1 MQIAS
6 FADFLNAAGQQPE
19 PQRLLF
25 VFTRAELPADATAEE
40 KSRFERGEGGT
51 LEPVMCVDKLPAE
64 IADFAQL
71 KTESARIGQSWDI
84 GFAASLGGHAG
95 RAPSNDDASEPLE
108 RMVGMIKQGHVGQF
122 LAFDRDGEM
131 LQFG

>member
-6 FADFLNAAGQQPE
+6 FADFLIAASQQPE

-40 KSRFERGEGGT
+40 KARFERGEGGT
-51 LEPVMCVDKLPAE
+51 LEPVMCVDKLPSE

-71 KTESARIGQSWDI
+71 KAESAQIPQSWDI
-84 GFAASLGGHAG
+84 GFVASLGGRAG
-95 RAPSNDDASEPLE
+95 RAPGSDEAGEPLE

-122 LAFDRDGEM
+122 LAFDRNGEM